1 MAGKGRTVHGEAANA
16 EHRVLAPD
24 DAEVEAYLETALRAP
39 GPERTIT
46 DDTTISADTFARFME
61 KAHQLGFQTI
71 NTAQLVD
78 FLTHNTAIPPR
89 SMILIVDDRKRAQF
103 FTTYFAPYQKKYGW
117 TVVNAWISHPDTPAY
132 LWKENESLVPSG
144 LVDFEAHG
152 VIHNI
157 PIEPDSTD
165 AFIHNE
171 LFGPLDV
178 MQQHFGKRP
187 IAYIWPRGLF
197 TPKAVQVA
205 RTAGYQAGFTTLP
218 RGPLMYDWIPL
229 GKDEQAA
236 NDPLMVLPRYWDT
249 TAIVEL
255 DNALQ
260 IAAAAQDYA
269 AKVKES
275 EMAYIN
281 IYCK

>member
-1 MAGKGRTVHGEAANA
+1 MLKTASLSALLVALLASVALAAGANA
-16 EHRVLAPD
+16 VWRDVLDAPATKSPLAPRTLLNGLARAGDRLVAVGQRGHALYSD
-24 DAEVEAYLETALRAP
+24 DLGT
-39 GPERTIT
+39 
-46 DDTTISADTFARFME
+46 SWKQAD
-61 KAHQLGFQTI
+61 
-71 NTAQLVD
+71 V
-78 FLTHNTAIPPR
+78 P
-89 SMILIVDDRKRAQF
+89 
-103 FTTYFAPYQKKYGW
+103 
-117 TVVNAWISHPDTPAY
+117 VVNAWISHPDTPAY
-132 LWKENESLVPSG
+132 LWKENESLLPSG

-218 RGPLMYDWIPL
+218 RRRPL
-229 GKDEQAA
+229 GRPGSPPPAPGA
-236 NDPLMVLPRYWDT
+236 TAGRLPRWPRRPPRRGRT
-249 TAIVEL
+249 PRRARPPRP
-255 DNALQ
+255 A
-260 IAAAAQDYA
+260 
-269 AKVKES
+269 S
-275 EMAYIN
+275 P
-281 IYCK
+281 